1 MSQSACVPTK
11 ANLAPNQLS
20 ETTTSRS
27 QRFICMSILRLF
39 TAATAILILL
49 SGCGGGTETASNYQV
64 QSGVAQKGALLQG
77 SEITI
82 NEMAW
87 NSFVQNGKSYS
98 FQTLDNFGSF
108 NPSGIQ
114 FSSPYLLTTAQGYYF
129 NELTGASSNDIVFLR
144 GLSNIDA
151 EQDSTIN
158 VNILTSFSKNRTLS
172 LLNNPIS
179 PLKFNDARD
188 QAQKELLENFY
199 IYNHKDL
206 LSGKV
211 NAGVKQPNSFTN
223 LNLSSQRIGDQ
234 ILAALS
240 GVVMRVTQ
248 LGVSLNTFL
257 SEVENDLTDDGLLNA
272 TSTLSIVT
280 ATTTFANLNA
290 TSTQDLFCAAFKST
304 NFNLIAIN
312 INKFYRT
319 TYQASDLSQW
329 IDSSGCVDKV
339 IDKFKFTSA
348 DGRIGYASRSPN
360 YVATSNDAGQC
371 LTLNSNSESS
381 IIGLYLN
388 NAATA
393 SQNNIDQSYYGS
405 AVKASA
411 GDSFSIGITGLRA
424 AAFTA
429 YLQRFSP
436 VNGSC
441 NAIPPKGAMV
451 NLIKYSVISK

>member
-1 MSQSACVPTK
+1 MAQNMST
-11 ANLAPNQLS
+11 
-20 ETTTSRS
+20 
-27 QRFICMSILRLF
+27 LRLIF
-39 TAATAILILL
+39 ATLALSIFL
-49 SGCGGGTETASNYQV
+49 SGCGGGTETISTYQV
-64 QSGVAQKGALLQG
+64 QNGVAQKGALLQG

-82 NEMAW
+82 NEMAS
-87 NSFVQNGKSYS
+87 NSYVQNGKSYS
-98 FQTLDNFGSF
+98 FQTLDNFGTF

-129 NELTGASSNDIVFLR
+129 NELTGASSSDIVFLR
-144 GLSNIDA
+144 GLSNIEA
-151 EQDSTIN
+151 EQDNTIN
-158 VNILTSFSKNRTLS
+158 VNILTSFTKNRTLN
-172 LLNNPIS
+172 LINRPVN

-199 IYNHKDL
+199 IYNYKDL

-211 NAGVKQPNSFTN
+211 NAGVKQPNSFTT

-272 TSTLSIVT
+272 TSTLSIIT

-290 TSTQDLFCAAFKST
+290 TSTHDLFCAAFKST
-304 NFNLIAIN
+304 NFNLIASN

-319 TYQASDLSQW
+319 SYQATDLSQW
-329 IDSSGCVDKV
+329 VDSSGCVDRV
-339 IDKFKFTSA
+339 IDKYKFTSVDVKIA
-348 DGRIGYASRSPN
+348 YPSRSPN
-360 YVATSNDAGQC
+360 YVATSDDIGQC
-371 LTLNSNSESS
+371 LSLNSNSEVS
-381 IIGLYLN
+381 ITGLYLN
-388 NAATA
+388 NTATA
-393 SQNNIDQSYYGS
+393 SQNSINQNYYGS
-405 AVKASA
+405 AIKVST
-411 GDSFSIGITGLRA
+411 GDSFSIGITGLTA
-424 AAFTA
+424 GTFNA

-441 NAIPPKGAMV
+441 ATIPPKGAMV
-451 NLIKYSVISK
+451 NLMKYSVISK